1 MQVKDLRKILE
12 KFDFETEVR
21 IEFYIPNKKNKA
33 KGPYLGDDPI
43 LEVLFVE
50 KDQLLNPDI
59 KDYGMSKN
67 DKYSEEILVIHPD
80 W

>member
-21 IEFYIPNKKNKA
+21 IEFYIPSKKNKA
-33 KGPYLGDDPI
+33 KGPYLEDDPI

-50 KDQLLNPDI
+50 KDQLHNPDI
-59 KDYGMSKN
+59 KDYGMCKN
-67 DKYSEEILVIHPD
+67 EKYSEEILVIRPD